1 MKFVGNLVLSA
12 SLIVG
17 VPLAQAATHRQQSN
31 ILVEPP
37 AALPEPT
44 QLASQGM
51 LLYSNHF
58 THAWLYLE
66 QEHGALMSV
75 IDVSEPSRIRLVAS
89 VRTGVEKP
97 YDLIQAAHKHYAI
110 ARFRDGS
117 GEMLLNLSHPRAPRL
132 TAIPAMPYSPAD
144 LDIPPEYPGIELR
157 AVARSDDGQDLQ
169 IIEPGTAQRLIATA
183 THVTRQAFRPETGT
197 LFLLGDRGLTVVRNL
212 NTEQD
217 WELSFVD
224 DESQD

>member
-1 MKFVGNLVLSA
+1 MKFVGNLVFSA

-17 VPLAQAATHRQQSN
+17 VPLAQAATHRKQSN

-37 AALPEPT
+37 TALPEPA

-66 QEHGALMSV
+66 REHGARLLV
-75 IDVSEPSRIRLVAS
+75 LDVSEPSRIRLVAS

-97 YDLIQAAHKHYAI
+97 YNLIQAAHKHYAI

-117 GEMLLNLSHPRAPRL
+117 GAMLLNLSHPRAPRL
-132 TAIPAMPYSPAD
+132 TASQAMFHSPAVR
-144 LDIPPEYPGIELR
+144 DIPLVYPGIELR
-157 AVARSDDGQDLQ
+157 AFTRSDDGQDLQ
-169 IIEPGTAQRLIATA
+169 IIEPGTVPRLIATA
-183 THVTRQAFRPETGT
+183 THVTRKAFRRETGT
-197 LFLLGDRGLTVVRNL
+197 LFLLGDRSLTVVRNL

>member
-1 MKFVGNLVLSA
+1 MKFVGNLVLGV

-17 VPLAQAATHRQQSN
+17 VPLVRAATHLRQPN
-31 ILVEPP
+31 VLVEPP
-37 AALPEPT
+37 TALPEPA
-44 QLASQGM
+44 QLASQDM

-66 QEHGALMSV
+66 QEHGARLLV
-75 IDVSEPSRIRLVAS
+75 LDVSEPSRIRLVAS

-97 YDLIQAAHKHYAI
+97 YDLIQAARKHCAI

-117 GEMLLNLSHPRAPRL
+117 GEMLLNLSRPRAPHL
-132 TAIPAMPYSPAD
+132 TVMPAMFRSSVVRDNPR
-144 LDIPPEYPGIELR
+144 EYPGIELR
-157 AVARSDDGQDLQ
+157 TVPRSVAGRNLQVIDPGAVPQ
-169 IIEPGTAQRLIATA
+169 LIATVS
-183 THVTRQAFRPETGT
+183 HVTRQAFRQETGT
-197 LFLLGDRGLTVVRNL
+197 LFLLEDRGLTVVRNL
-212 NTEQD
+212 STEQA